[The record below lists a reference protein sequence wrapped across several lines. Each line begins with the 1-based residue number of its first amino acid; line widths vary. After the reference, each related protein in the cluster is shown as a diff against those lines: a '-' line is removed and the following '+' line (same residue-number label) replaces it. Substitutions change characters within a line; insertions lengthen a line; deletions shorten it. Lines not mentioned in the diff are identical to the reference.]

1 MKLLRILIIFI
12 FIQFI
17 LTADT
22 PEKTEEE
29 IKKEEEEK
37 IKEENEKCNILKD
50 EKSSFEIC
58 KGVTFSKSKKSCCFF
73 SFVSGAKRV
82 NMCFAIEKD
91 EYKIQQFLNSLESNK
106 VTTDSMTSDDA
117 SMKCFSNINKY
128 KYKIFF
134 ILLFM
139 L

>member
-1 MKLLRILIIFI
+1 MKLLRILILFI

-17 LTADT
+17 LT
-22 PEKTEEE
+22 EITEEE
-29 IKKEEEEK
+29 KKAEEEK
-37 IKEENEKCNILKD
+37 CFKTENPSKD
-50 EKSSFEIC
+50 TC
-58 KGVTFSKSKKSCCFF
+58 KLVDISKINKNCCFF
-73 SFVSGAKRV
+73 SYVAGAKRV

-91 EYKIQQFLNSLESNK
+91 KYIIQRFLNSLESNK
-106 VTTDSMTSDDA
+106 VTTDSITADDA
-117 SMKCFSNINKY
+117 TMDCLSNINKY

>member
-1 MKLLRILIIFI
+1 MKLLRILILFI

-17 LTADT
+17 LTA
-22 PEKTEEE
+22 EKEEEKEEKKEETEEE
-29 IKKEEEEK
+29 KEEK
-37 IKEENEKCNILKD
+37 KCNDLKD
-50 EKSSFEIC
+50 ENSSEVLCPKI
-58 KGVTFSKSKKSCCFF
+58 KFSKSKKNCCFF

-82 NMCFAIEKD
+82 NRCFAIEKD
-91 EYKIQQFLNSLESNK
+91 EYIIQRYLNSLESNK

>member
-1 MKLLRILIIFI
+1 MKILKILILFI

-17 LTADT
+17 LT
-22 PEKTEEE
+22 EITEEE
-29 IKKEEEEK
+29 KKAEEEK
-37 IKEENEKCNILKD
+37 CFNTENPSEDTCKEVNI
-50 EKSSFEIC
+50 
-58 KGVTFSKSKKSCCFF
+58 SKINKNCCFF
-73 SFVSGAKRV
+73 SYVARAKRV

-91 EYKIQQFLNSLESNK
+91 EYIIQRFLNSLESNK
-106 VTTDSMTSDDA
+106 VTTDSITADDA
-117 SMKCFSNINKY
+117 IMDCLSNINKY

>member
-1 MKLLRILIIFI
+1 MKLLRILILFI

-17 LTADT
+17 LT
-22 PEKTEEE
+22 ELTEEE
-29 IKKEEEEK
+29 KKAEEEK
-37 IKEENEKCNILKD
+37 CFKTENPSKD
-50 EKSSFEIC
+50 IC
-58 KGVTFSKSKKSCCFF
+58 KEVDISKINKNCCFF
-73 SFVSGAKRV
+73 SYVAGAKRA

-91 EYKIQQFLNSLESNK
+91 EYIIQRFLNSLESNK
-106 VTTDSMTSDDA
+106 ALTDSITADDA
-117 SMKCFSNINKY
+117 IMDCLSNINKY